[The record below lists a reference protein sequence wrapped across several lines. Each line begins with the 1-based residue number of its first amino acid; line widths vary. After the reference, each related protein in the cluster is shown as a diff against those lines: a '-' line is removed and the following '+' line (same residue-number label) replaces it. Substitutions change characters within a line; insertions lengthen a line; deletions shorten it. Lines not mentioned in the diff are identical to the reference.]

1 VCLQGPAILTS
12 AVPSP
17 AGHPA
22 GSPMTLG
29 NMRELG
35 VQRLIAS
42 CLNDVCRHTALIDV
56 SSYSAETEVPS
67 FGRWAASNM
76 SHKFILGQAVEY
88 RGRHAPSGIYVVTAK
103 LPERDGEFEYHI
115 RHPSEPHNR
124 IARESELHEARR

>member
-1 VCLQGPAILTS
+1 MCLQGPAIRTS

-17 AGHPA
+17 ASHTA

-42 CLNDVCRHTALIDV
+42 CLNDACRHTALIDV
-56 SSYSAETEVPS
+56 SSLFVPS